1 MNTFERQG
9 DMLAPALLT
18 RPSSPAPVTPFHGEQ
33 CYRCIREL
41 SHTAGLLGPQYSHVY
56 LAEDLAH
63 PGQIVVLKQAKND
76 LPMRKA
82 ALAQQF
88 FVRERDILS
97 TLTHPH
103 ITHLR
108 HTFEDQDGTP
118 TLVLDYIEGRTLE
131 ELLFRRG
138 GRVPVALALYTG
150 IQLCEILHYLHGQS
164 IIHCDL
170 KPANILLSDSGQTYL
185 IDFGIAHYALPHRTG
200 TNQRLGSYGYAAPEQ
215 YDKKGRIGPWTDLY
229 SLGVLLHRM
238 LSGDDPGQKPSD
250 SLFTFPPLKNP
261 EWVSINTL
269 VTGLLQREP
278 ARRKP
283 MSAALVQNK
292 LEEVIYPYFQD

>member
-1 MNTFERQG
+1 
-9 DMLAPALLT
+9 MLAPALSA
-18 RPSSPAPVTPFHGEQ
+18 PSRQLGGEQ

-41 SHTAGLLGPQYSHVY
+41 SHTAGILGSQYSHVY
-56 LAEDLAH
+56 LAEDLTY
-63 PGQIVVLKQAKND
+63 PGRMVVLKQARND

-97 TLTHPH
+97 TLTHPS

-118 TLVLDYIEGRTLE
+118 TLVLDYIEGQTLE

-150 IQLCEILHYLHGQS
+150 IQLCEILQYLHEQHPPL
-164 IIHCDL
+164 IHCDL
-170 KPANILLSDSGQTYL
+170 KPANILLSDNGQTYL
-185 IDFGIAHYALPHRTG
+185 IDFGIAHYALPHQTG

-238 LSGDDPGQKPSD
+238 LSGIDPGQKPSD
-250 SLFTFPPLKNP
+250 SLFTFPPLRNR
-261 EWVSINTL
+261 EWASINTL
-269 VTGLLQREP
+269 LTGLLQREP

-283 MSAALVQNK
+283 MSATLVQNE
-292 LEEVIYPYFQD
+292 LEEAIQVYFQD